1 MRSTK
6 MRLMGGVALSALALS
21 SMSTSASAFD
31 EVKWE
36 WNAHIHEYTKINV
49 DVDVYND
56 PTGLVQIEKLQM
68 QIGDVDADSYV
79 SDIHNYQPEGSGSAT
94 VDLGDLNFTGTYD
107 QQTGAVIGTASG
119 AGVEGEQF
127 LSGTV
132 NPHNPYGVT
141 MNFDLGTVTVN
152 AQGDALDATTELPE
166 VISAATAVGNNQN
179 IESEVAALLHD
190 GQFLF
195 GGFGYSYK
203 QDDIDLPHYGPL
215 SDNTNLALLGGL
227 LDAGT
232 NGVIKPADVTATSRV
247 WDIKNA
253 SVDSSATAVGNNINV
268 EVSTATADN
277 QVVIGDITQFAYAD
291 LSATSS
297 VHDVTLQNY
306 GNLGSLTRPIVNSVA
321 TAVGNN
327 VNIKV
332 GAPAPV
338 AP

>member
-1 MRSTK
+1 MRTNK
-6 MRLMGGVALSALALS
+6 TRLLGGVALSALALGLMAS
-21 SMSTSASAFD
+21 PASAFD
-31 EVKWE
+31 EVNWE
-36 WNAHIHEYTKINV
+36 WNAKIHEYTKINV

-68 QIGDVDADSYV
+68 QIGDVNAESYV
-79 SDIHNYQPEGSGSAT
+79 SDIHNYQPEGSGSTT
-94 VDLGDLNFTGTYD
+94 VDLGNLSFTGSYNKY
-107 QQTGAVIGTASG
+107 TGAVSGTASG
-119 AGVEGEQF
+119 PEIDGEKF

-132 NPHNPYGVT
+132 NTDHPYGVT
-141 MNFDLGTVTVN
+141 MNFDLGTVTVD
-152 AQGDALDATTELPE
+152 AQGNSLDALTELPE
-166 VISAATAVGNNQN
+166 VVSSATAVGNNQN
-179 IESEVAALLHD
+179 IESEVAVLLHD
-190 GQFLF
+190 GQFVF
-195 GGFGYSYK
+195 GGFGYGYHN
-203 QDDIDLPHYGPL
+203 DIDLPYYGPL

-227 LDAGT
+227 LQAGAD
-232 NGVIKPADVTATSRV
+232 GVIKPAEITATSKV

-268 EVSTATADN
+268 AVATTTADN

-291 LSATSS
+291 LSAKSS

-306 GNLGSLTRPIVNSVA
+306 TNLGVLGRPIVNSVA

-332 GAPAPV
+332 GAPAPA